1 MTAPVRLYLRRLPP
15 PEAQAT
21 LLARHNATRAVKAQW
36 RSEGR
41 KLSEFSGS
49 DIKEAANAFMLAHP
63 EMVEEAKAVVAG
75 WIEAQRLNEY

>member
-1 MTAPVRLYLRRLPP
+1 
-15 PEAQAT
+15 
-21 LLARHNATRAVKAQW
+21 VKAQW